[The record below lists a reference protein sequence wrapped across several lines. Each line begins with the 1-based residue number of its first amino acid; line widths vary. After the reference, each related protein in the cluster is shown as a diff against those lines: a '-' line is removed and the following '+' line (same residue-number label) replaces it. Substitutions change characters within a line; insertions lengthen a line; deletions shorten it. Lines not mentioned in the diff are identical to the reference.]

1 MSWNSLSGKWQQ
13 YFIDQLHRTT
23 SMSEDANTKVAAMI
37 IDTED
42 KVVVSVGY
50 NCLPRGV
57 KHSQERSERPK
68 KYYYISHAEVS
79 CLTNALRLN
88 VAVKGLTMLVN
99 LGCCPSCTCSI
110 INSGIKEVVT
120 PELDYEHISCGD
132 VYQHSV
138 AMMQEAGVNWVFDN
152 NLRVK
157 ESKVNLP
164 ELSSTWKHTKYGKV
178 GKVFATALN
187 TVIVKYDSGI
197 IGTYTDKG
205 FYNNFIEVNKTK

>member
-1 MSWNSLSGKWQQ
+1 MTWNSLSDKWQQ
-13 YFIDQLHRTT
+13 YFIDQLHRTA

-57 KHSQERSERPK
+57 KHLQERSERQK
-68 KYYYISHAEVS
+68 KYYFTSHAEVS

-138 AMMQEAGVNWVFDN
+138 AMMQESGVNWVFDN
-152 NLRVK
+152 NLRVVMSN
-157 ESKVNLP
+157 E
-164 ELSSTWKHTKYGKV
+164 
-178 GKVFATALN
+178 
-187 TVIVKYDSGI
+187 
-197 IGTYTDKG
+197 
-205 FYNNFIEVNKTK
+205 

>member
-1 MSWNSLSGKWQQ
+1 MTWNSLSDKWQQ
-13 YFIDQLHRTT
+13 YFIDQLHRTA

-68 KYYYISHAEVS
+68 KYYFTSHAEVS

-152 NLRVK
+152 NLRVVMSN
-157 ESKVNLP
+157 E
-164 ELSSTWKHTKYGKV
+164 
-178 GKVFATALN
+178 
-187 TVIVKYDSGI
+187 
-197 IGTYTDKG
+197 
-205 FYNNFIEVNKTK
+205 

>member
-1 MSWNSLSGKWQQ
+1 MTWKSLSDKWKQ
-13 YFIDQLHRTT
+13 YFIDQLHRTA

-37 IDTED
+37 INTED

-57 KHSQERSERPK
+57 KHSQERSSRNM
-68 KYYYISHAEVS
+68 KYSYTSHAEVS

-120 PELDYEHISCGD
+120 PELDYEHTSCGE

-138 AMMQEAGVNWVFDN
+138 AMMQEAGVNWIFDN
-152 NLRVK
+152 NLR
-157 ESKVNLP
+157 N
-164 ELSSTWKHTKYGKV
+164 KYEWR
-178 GKVFATALN
+178 F
-187 TVIVKYDSGI
+187 SR
-197 IGTYTDKG
+197 
-205 FYNNFIEVNKTK
+205 FYVLYGMCNNSNFIWNVFMG

>member
-1 MSWNSLSGKWQQ
+1 MTWNSLSDKWQQ
-13 YFIDQLHRTT
+13 YFIDQLHRTA

-37 IDTED
+37 INTED

-57 KHSQERSERPK
+57 KHSQERSSRNM
-68 KYYYISHAEVS
+68 KYSYTSHAEVS

-152 NLRVK
+152 NLRNK
-157 ESKVNLP
+157 ELKVRLP
-164 ELSSTWKHTKYGKV
+164 EISSTWKHTKYGEV
-178 GKVFATALN
+178 GKVFAAALD
-187 TVIVKYDSGI
+187 TVIVKYDNGI
-197 IGTYTDKG
+197 IRTYTDKG
-205 FYNNFIEVNKTK
+205 FYNNFTEVNKTK